1 MHKTVDERGHRYSHD
16 SCLWQFVQT
25 GGPWC
30 RQTVGSLPGGW
41 TASHHSPTCPLVY
54 RRAAAAPPQGPCTA
68 AYRYD
73 LKRLCYVHTDCGRA
87 RDTRFSTVSTYL
99 SHYNIYRANWWTYII
114 YNLNYLS
121 KLTKKFSL
129 NCKIYKY
136 TILKKLSIGVYIKI
150 FNLESIDKEIKNLK
164 KNIFNKKW
172 KSKGLLK
179 YLFYKN
185 SNSRI
190 KKYLKQTNKF

>member
-1 MHKTVDERGHRYSHD
+1 MHITVYERGHRYSHD

-30 RQTVGSLPGGW
+30 RRTVGSLPGGW

-73 LKRLCYVHTDCGRA
+73 LKRLCYVYMDSGRA
-87 RDTRFSTVSTYL
+87 RHKIFHCIYL
-99 SHYNIYRANWWTYII
+99 SLALYRANWWSYII

-136 TILKKLSIGVYIKI
+136 TILKNLSIGVYIKI
-150 FNLESIDKEIKNLK
+150 YQLGIH
-164 KNIFNKKW
+164 W
-172 KSKGLLK
+172 
-179 YLFYKN
+179 
-185 SNSRI
+185 
-190 KKYLKQTNKF
+190 